1 MKINKIQINLKKRLL
16 EKNLNK
22 IQLKDQVNS
31 IVIF

>member
-22 IQLKDQVNS
+22 IQLKDQVIS